1 MARLNFS
8 RPETVTTDS
17 VPRTPIEKLEPQTR
31 ARFEAIKSFVEAGG
45 HLEITS
51 GTRRRVL
58 ERLARAGSLSDDSIS
73 KVWHQSDRI
82 ARDRGLANAPWD
94 TDEEITPKRAEGLN
108 RDRAIRAIGEAF
120 PSLDP
125 YQIAPAETETI
136 TRIWAD
142 PTPLSREARTPYGQ
156 GRTVDPGPTP
166 RRPFDRAPWYLIGQI
181 SRPASL
187 DSLKVIWGT
196 LARAAGIFGK
206 RRAEGETKSPQ
217 TVADYRAEIA
227 RLKAGD
233 TPQIRVAQTPAQRK
247 AKSRSKSRAEAE
259 AEAEARARLQDP
271 KVQAGI
277 DALFSF

>member
-94 TDEEITPKRAEGLN
+94 TDEEITPKRAEALN
-108 RDRAIRAIGEAF
+108 RDRAIRAVQEAF

-125 YQIAPAETETI
+125 DQIAPAETETI
-136 TRIWAD
+136 DLGRPHPDRSGGPD
-142 PTPLSREARTPYGQ
+142 PVWP
-156 GRTVDPGPTP
+156 GRNHPPGSGPPSSLRPGPLVP
-166 RRPFDRAPWYLIGQI
+166 DRADLPTRFPGF
-181 SRPASL
+181 P
-187 DSLKVIWGT
+187 
-196 LARAAGIFGK
+196 
-206 RRAEGETKSPQ
+206 
-217 TVADYRAEIA
+217 
-227 RLKAGD
+227 
-233 TPQIRVAQTPAQRK
+233 
-247 AKSRSKSRAEAE
+247 
-259 AEAEARARLQDP
+259 
-271 KVQAGI
+271 
-277 DALFSF
+277 